1 MTVETN
7 SPCIEQQNA
16 EFAVRGCGII
26 WRSGASMPNEVLHPA
41 GAGAVSTAHGMPM
54 AEQFKEHILATAIST
69 KAAGFGFSRQ
79 LWKCRSAR
87 RLGSMVEA
95 GVHGVTVRI
104 LPVIDSP
111 EQGYVYRIFAPQF
124 GEKIVQRVQQGSLIL
139 GLREPDPAVTVAT
152 RKTQGIRT

>member
-1 MTVETN
+1 
-7 SPCIEQQNA
+7 
-16 EFAVRGCGII
+16 
-26 WRSGASMPNEVLHPA
+26 
-41 GAGAVSTAHGMPM
+41 
-54 AEQFKEHILATAIST
+54 
-69 KAAGFGFSRQ
+69 
-79 LWKCRSAR
+79 
-87 RLGSMVEA
+87 MVEA